1 MKSSARY
8 YKLKNENQQ
17 LGQYYFL
24 EKDNFLLIKKNS
36 TLLTNYRID
45 RIDAW
50 IIIEKFLQNICDTR
64 YTTKILCPFFLSPE
78 GFSRHL
84 CGFKHTLTHRKSQL
98 ELQLLASQ
106 YMQCKVKHTST
117 ILLAFFYQFG
127 AFPIEQWCGLL
138 FSF

>member
-1 MKSSARY
+1 MRTSNLGSIIFLQKKTMKDT
-8 YKLKNENQQ
+8 L
-17 LGQYYFL
+17 
-24 EKDNFLLIKKNS
+24 LLIKKNS

-106 YMQCKVKHTST
+106 YMQCKVKH
-117 ILLAFFYQFG
+117 IVLYY
-127 AFPIEQWCGLL
+127 WL
-138 FSF
+138 FSISLGHFPQSSGVVYCSVSD